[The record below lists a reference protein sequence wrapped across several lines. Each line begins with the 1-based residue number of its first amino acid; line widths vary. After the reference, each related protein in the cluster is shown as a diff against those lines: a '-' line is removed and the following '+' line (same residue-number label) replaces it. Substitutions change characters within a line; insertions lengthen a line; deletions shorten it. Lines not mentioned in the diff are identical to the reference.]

1 MMEKNFDGQ
10 TVNND
15 MRTYENIGM
24 ITQLESL
31 MSNQKQY
38 NRLIYKQT

>member
-1 MMEKNFDGQ
+1 MMEKNFDDQ